1 MVLQKE
7 MAVCMEVFSN
17 LDKRDVEIFGIIY
30 FLCVNKEW
38 EERRGIHTILMNK
51 ILLGH
56 QKKTKDS
63 LMGTRKLF
71 FS

>member
-1 MVLQKE
+1 MMLE
-7 MAVCMEVFSN
+7 S
-17 LDKRDVEIFGIIY
+17 LFGIIY
-30 FLCVNKEW
+30 ILCVNKEW

-51 ILLGH
+51 ILIGH